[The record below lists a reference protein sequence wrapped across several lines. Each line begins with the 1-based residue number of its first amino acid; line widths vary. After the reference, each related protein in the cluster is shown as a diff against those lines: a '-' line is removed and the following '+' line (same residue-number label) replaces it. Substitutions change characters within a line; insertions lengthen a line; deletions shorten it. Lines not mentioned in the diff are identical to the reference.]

1 MEQILHHLATLRDR
15 RAASQRAADND
26 RDEIYALIRSMPP
39 NTDKTAI
46 HRASGVS
53 RPTVYQ
59 LLEQGF
65 SLHTEPE
72 LLTSEA
78 AVREYIAQ
86 IRAARANPDA
96 QIGLLDVIAAFIA
109 DAECSI
115 GNRRQDGADWDWPDL
130 EDALGSARAWQRSQ
144 AAGDLDELLDALN
157 EAAQRVEDDV
167 RDAATGE

>member
-1 MEQILHHLATLRDR
+1 MEQILHHLAALRDR
-15 RAASQRAADND
+15 RAANQRAADND

-39 NTDKTAI
+39 HTDKTAI

-72 LLTSEA
+72 LLTNEA

-96 QIGLLDVIAAFIA
+96 QIGLVDVIAAFVV
-109 DAECSI
+109 DAKYSI

-130 EDALGSARAWQRSQ
+130 EEALGSALIWQRSQ
-144 AAGDLDELLDALN
+144 DAGDLDELLDELD
-157 EAAQRVEDDV
+157 EAARRVEVDT
-167 RDAATGE
+167 RDAATGG